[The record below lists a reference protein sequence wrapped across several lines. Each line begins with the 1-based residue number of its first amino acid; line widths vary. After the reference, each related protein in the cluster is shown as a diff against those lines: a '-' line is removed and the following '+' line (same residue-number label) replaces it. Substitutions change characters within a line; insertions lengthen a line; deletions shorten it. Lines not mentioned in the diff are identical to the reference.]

1 MKNNK
6 AFYRSA
12 LATAIVMALS
22 APAFAADNAVSTTP
36 VTLDKDKTTLDQDV
50 VINGDKKITAVTIET
65 SDSDKDLNVTFGGHD
80 ITAAST
86 VNQDFV
92 EGVKVSGNKNVVINA
107 TDSTITA
114 QGEGTY
120 VRTAMVI
127 DSTGDVVVNGGNF
140 VAKNEKGSATGI
152 SLEGAQGNNVTLNG
166 TTINAQGNKSSSNA
180 STAIFAQKGSVLN
193 GFNGDATD
201 NITLAG
207 SNIING
213 RIETILIAQENK
225 GTHTVNLNIKDGSVD
240 ALAVKDSTVNITK
253 ATVNTG
259 TFASQNGTLIVDAS
273 SENTLDISGK
283 ASGDLRV
290 YSAGSLDLI
299 NEQTAFISTGKDSTL
314 KATGTTEGGLYQYD
328 LTQGADGNFYF
339 VKNTHKASNASSVIQ
354 AMAAAPANVAN
365 LQADTLSAR
374 QDAVRLSEN
383 DKGGVWIQ
391 YFGGKQKHTTAG
403 NASYDLDV
411 NGVMLGG
418 DTRFMTEDGS
428 WLAGV
433 AMSSAKGDMTT
444 MQSKGDT
451 EGYSFHAYLSR
462 QYNNGIFIDTAA
474 QFGHYSNTA
483 DVRLM
488 NGGGTIKADF
498 NTNGFGAMVKGGYT
512 WKDGNGL
519 FIQPYA
525 KLSAL
530 TLEGVDY
537 QLNGVNVHSDSY
549 NSVLGEAGTRVGYD
563 FAVGNASV

>member
-1 MKNNK
+1 
-6 AFYRSA
+6 
-12 LATAIVMALS
+12 
-22 APAFAADNAVSTTP
+22 
-36 VTLDKDKTTLDQDV
+36 
-50 VINGDKKITAVTIET
+50 
-65 SDSDKDLNVTFGGHD
+65 
-80 ITAAST
+80 
-86 VNQDFV
+86 
-92 EGVKVSGNKNVVINA
+92 
-107 TDSTITA
+107 
-114 QGEGTY
+114 
-120 VRTAMVI
+120 
-127 DSTGDVVVNGGNF
+127 
-140 VAKNEKGSATGI
+140 
-152 SLEGAQGNNVTLNG
+152 EGAQGNNVTLNG

-433 AMSSAKGDMTT
+433 AMSSA
-444 MQSKGDT
+444 
-451 EGYSFHAYLSR
+451 
-462 QYNNGIFIDTAA
+462 
-474 QFGHYSNTA
+474 
-483 DVRLM
+483 
-488 NGGGTIKADF
+488 
-498 NTNGFGAMVKGGYT
+498 
-512 WKDGNGL
+512 
-519 FIQPYA
+519 
-525 KLSAL
+525 
-530 TLEGVDY
+530 
-537 QLNGVNVHSDSY
+537 
-549 NSVLGEAGTRVGYD
+549 
-563 FAVGNASV
+563 